1 MIYKQ
6 PIATQQQEM
15 IAALSSLSYFY
26 CAAVV
31 TAIVASVEVVDSVAM
46 AVAVFF

>member
-6 PIATQQQEM
+6 PIATHQQEM
-15 IAALSSLSYFY
+15 IAALFSLSYFY

-31 TAIVASVEVVDSVAM
+31 TAIVASVEVDLVVM